1 MTAGRRQFVRTLA
14 GASASLS
21 VVGRGFS
28 PAGAQAPVAR
38 RQVNIGGRRV
48 RVIDVHC
55 HCVIPEV
62 VDVAKGTPFE
72 KAAAGGGP
80 NLLGPARLQTMDQ
93 QGVDVQA
100 LSINFYWWYQA
111 DRDLARRIV
120 AAQNEGLAAW
130 VAKYPDRFVALASVA
145 LQHPDLAAEQLED
158 GVKRLGLRGASI
170 GGHAN
175 NEDLSLPKYD
185 PFWAKAAALGV
196 PVFMH
201 PNGSGNLIREG
212 VLAGRADLGNII
224 GNPLETTYFLSRL
237 IFDGVFDRF
246 PGLRV
251 VAAHAGGYLP
261 SYLGRSEYAC
271 RRTNANCASSKPA
284 SAYLRSQIL
293 IDTMVFSP
301 EGLRH
306 LVAEVGA
313 GQIVYGT
320 DVPYPWPV
328 TVDLVLE
335 APFLTDAD
343 KQAILGGNLARLLRI
358 PSA

>member
-1 MTAGRRQFVRTLA
+1 MMVPTRREFLTMCAAGVVAA
-14 GASASLS
+14 GQRPLL
-21 VVGRGFS
+21 GQ
-28 PAGAQAPVAR
+28 GAAAR
-38 RQVNIGGRRV
+38 RQVTIGGRRV
-48 RVIDVHC
+48 RVIDVHA
-55 HCVIPEV
+55 HCVIPTEHLLT
-62 VDVAKGTPFE
+62 GT
-72 KAAAGGGP
+72 KLAGSGGGAP
-80 NLLGPARLQTMDQ
+80 GTILGPDRIETMDR
-93 QGVDVQA
+93 QGVDIQA
-100 LSINFYWWYQA
+100 LSINFYWWYAA

-130 VAKYPDRFVALASVA
+130 VAKHPDRFVALASVA
-145 LQHPDLAAEQLED
+145 LQFPELAAEQLED

-185 PFWAKAAALGV
+185 PFWAKAAQLGV

-201 PNGSGNLIREG
+201 PNGSANLVREG
-212 VLAGRADLGNII
+212 ALAGRADLGNII

-246 PGLRV
+246 PNLRV
-251 VAAHAGGYLP
+251 MAAHAGGYLP

-271 RRTNANCASSKPA
+271 RRTNANCVSSKPA

-293 IDTMVFSP
+293 VDTMIFSE

-313 GQIVYGT
+313 SQIVYGT

-328 TVDLVLE
+328 TVDLVLQ
-335 APFLTDAD
+335 APFLSDAQ
-343 KQAILGGNLARLLRI
+343 KEAILGGTLTRLLSI
-358 PSA
+358 APA